1 MGAEVRRLVVH
12 FEIAFGKDEEEA
24 GAEYHQISAETEQA
38 EEGLGELDQRRPMG
52 FGPAIEEGE

>member
-1 MGAEVRRLVVH
+1 MRRLVVH

-24 GAEYHQISAETEQA
+24 GAEYRQISSETEQA

-52 FGPAIEEGE
+52 FGPPVEEGR

>member
-1 MGAEVRRLVVH
+1 MRRLVVH
-12 FEIAFGKDEEEA
+12 FEIAFGKDEEA

>member
-1 MGAEVRRLVVH
+1 MRRLVVH
-12 FEIAFGKDEEEA
+12 FEIAFGKDEEEEA
-24 GAEYHQISAETEQA
+24 TVEYHQISAETEQA